1 MILIGVRDW
10 RNSGEPE
17 PGKPTPMAWGAL
29 AISADGRFVASGGNS
44 GGSVLVWDVEKMRT
58 KQPTKHAPLSR
69 EGASDSEKHAFL
81 VAVLKE
87 ALSTVTDRMFKH
99 AGILTLILG
108 WVISSDKAREFLGSG
123 LHIRFICSFLLLFYT
138 ALFALWTDA
147 WRRRSQAAFHH
158 LIELR
163 YMPIE
168 FYSPFRIHVGL
179 AASFISIH
187 CAICFAIIAFYFSI
201 R

>member
-1 MILIGVRDW
+1 
-10 RNSGEPE
+10 
-17 PGKPTPMAWGAL
+17 MAAQ
-29 AISADGRFVASGGNS
+29 GNN
-44 GGSVLVWDVEKMRT
+44 
-58 KQPTKHAPLSR
+58 TKHAQLSR

-87 ALSTVTDRMFKH
+87 ALSTITDRMFKH
-99 AGILTLILG
+99 AAILTLILG
-108 WVISSDKAREFLGSG
+108 WIISSDKAREFLSSG
-123 LHIRFICSFLLLFYT
+123 HIRFICSFLLLFYT

-163 YMPIE
+163 YMAIE
-168 FYSPFRIHVGL
+168 FYSPFRIHLGL
-179 AASFISIH
+179 AASFIGIH
-187 CAICFAIIAFYFSI
+187 CAICFAIIAFIFCI

>member
-1 MILIGVRDW
+1 
-10 RNSGEPE
+10 
-17 PGKPTPMAWGAL
+17 MAPQ
-29 AISADGRFVASGGNS
+29 GNNA
-44 GGSVLVWDVEKMRT
+44 
-58 KQPTKHAPLSR
+58 KHAQLSR

-87 ALSTVTDRMFKH
+87 ALSTITDRMFKH
-99 AGILTLILG
+99 AAILTLILG
-108 WVISSDKAREFLGSG
+108 WMISSDKAREFLSSD
-123 LHIRFICSFLLLFYT
+123 LIRYICSSLLLLYT
-138 ALFALWTDA
+138 ALFAVWTDA

-168 FYSPFRIHVGL
+168 FYSPFRIHPGL

-187 CAICFAIIAFYFSI
+187 CAICFAIIAFIFCI